1 MDDITTKEVKFVN
14 DPKNLSALAKIHE
27 ISNKAKEKR
36 ERRARQSPN
45 HINHIRVNENLRM
58 DKNQEENF
66 SRRKSHFPTM
76 VYPGLNSLLK
86 PKDIIQKGE
95 GMRRSYINN
104 KEKEQKGYKSEF
116 IWDKKLN
123 KLVEKKVPL
132 ATLDQIEEKDE
143 KVEPDKKEI
152 IQKLKDYKKNKDS
165 NLGKNT
171 EITIEKKVVK
181 EGEIDDND
189 DNDDKNVVGS
199 KNTKIYKK
207 VVKDENGSKII
218 IKKVVEEVTEGH
230 KDDKLV
236 FEDSDDE
243 DMENEI
249 KDIEKDPAV
258 DKNLKYQIIKEKF
271 DPQGNKIY
279 TKEILTNKLPKEY
292 K

>member
-86 PKDIIQKGE
+86 PKDLIQKGE

-143 KVEPDKKEI
+143 KVEPEKKEI

-181 EGEIDDND
+181 EGEID

-243 DMENEI
+243 DIENET
-249 KDIEKDPAV
+249 KDIEKDPAK

>member
-86 PKDIIQKGE
+86 PKDLIQKGE

-143 KVEPDKKEI
+143 KVEPEKKEI

-181 EGEIDDND
+181 EGEID

-249 KDIEKDPAV
+249 KDIEKDPGV
-258 DKNLKYQIIKEKF
+258 DKNLKYQVIKEKF

>member
-1 MDDITTKEVKFVN
+1 
-14 DPKNLSALAKIHE
+14 
-27 ISNKAKEKR
+27 
-36 ERRARQSPN
+36 
-45 HINHIRVNENLRM
+45 M

-86 PKDIIQKGE
+86 PKDLIQKGE

-143 KVEPDKKEI
+143 KVEPEKKEI

-181 EGEIDDND
+181 EGEID

-243 DMENEI
+243 DIETEI

-258 DKNLKYQIIKEKF
+258 DKNLKYQVIKEKF

>member
-86 PKDIIQKGE
+86 PKDLIQKGE

-116 IWDKKLN
+116 VWDKKLN
-123 KLVEKKVPL
+123 KLVEKKIPL

-143 KVEPDKKEI
+143 KVETEKKEI

-181 EGEIDDND
+181 EGEID

-258 DKNLKYQIIKEKF
+258 DKNLKYQVIKEKF

>member
-86 PKDIIQKGE
+86 PKDLIQKGE

-132 ATLDQIEEKDE
+132 STLDQIEEKDE

-152 IQKLKDYKKNKDS
+152 IQKLKDYKKNKEG

-171 EITIEKKVVK
+171 EITIEKKIVK

-189 DNDDKNVVGS
+189 DKNAVGS
-199 KNTKIYKK
+199 KNSKIYKK

-243 DMENEI
+243 DIENEI
-249 KDIEKDPAV
+249 KDIEKDPGV

>member
-86 PKDIIQKGE
+86 PKDLIQKGE

-143 KVEPDKKEI
+143 KVEPEKKEI

-189 DNDDKNVVGS
+189 DKNVVGS

-207 VVKDENGSKII
+207 MVKDENGSKII

-258 DKNLKYQIIKEKF
+258 DKNLKYQVIKEKF

>member
-86 PKDIIQKGE
+86 PKDLIQKGE

-104 KEKEQKGYKSEF
+104 KEKEQKGYKSGF
-116 IWDKKLN
+116 VWDKKLN
-123 KLVEKKVPL
+123 KLVEKKIPL

-143 KVEPDKKEI
+143 KVEPEKKEI

-171 EITIEKKVVK
+171 EITIEKKIVK

-189 DNDDKNVVGS
+189 DNVVGS
-199 KNTKIYKK
+199 KNSKIYKK

-243 DMENEI
+243 DIENEI
-249 KDIEKDPAV
+249 KDIEKDPGV

>member
-86 PKDIIQKGE
+86 PKDLIQKGE

-104 KEKEQKGYKSEF
+104 KEKEKKGYKSEF
-116 IWDKKLN
+116 VWDKKLN

-189 DNDDKNVVGS
+189 DKNVVGS

-243 DMENEI
+243 DIENET
-249 KDIEKDPAV
+249 KDIEKDPAK

>member
-86 PKDIIQKGE
+86 PKDLIQKGE

-116 IWDKKLN
+116 VWDKKLN

-143 KVEPDKKEI
+143 KVEPEKKEI

-181 EGEIDDND
+181 EGEID

-258 DKNLKYQIIKEKF
+258 DKNLKYQVIKEKF

>member
-86 PKDIIQKGE
+86 PKDLIQKGE

-116 IWDKKLN
+116 VWDKKLN

-189 DNDDKNVVGS
+189 DKNVVGS

-249 KDIEKDPAV
+249 KDIEKVPAV
-258 DKNLKYQIIKEKF
+258 DKNLKYQVIKEKF

>member
-86 PKDIIQKGE
+86 PKDLIQKGE

-116 IWDKKLN
+116 VWDKKLN

-143 KVEPDKKEI
+143 KVEPEKKEI

-181 EGEIDDND
+181 EGEID

-258 DKNLKYQIIKEKF
+258 NKNLKYQVIKEKF

>member
-27 ISNKAKEKR
+27 ISNKAKERK
-36 ERRARQSPN
+36 ERKSRVSPN
-45 HINHIRVNENLRM
+45 HINHIRVNENLEM
-58 DKNQEENF
+58 NKNQEENF

-86 PKDIIQKGE
+86 PKDLIQKGE

-143 KVEPDKKEI
+143 KVEPEKKEI

-181 EGEIDDND
+181 EGEID

-258 DKNLKYQIIKEKF
+258 DKNLKYQVIKEKF

>member
-86 PKDIIQKGE
+86 PKDLIQKGE

-116 IWDKKLN
+116 VWDKKLN
-123 KLVEKKVPL
+123 KLVEKKIPL

-143 KVEPDKKEI
+143 KVEPEKKEI

-181 EGEIDDND
+181 EGEID

-243 DMENEI
+243 DIENEI
-249 KDIEKDPAV
+249 KDIEKDPGV
-258 DKNLKYQIIKEKF
+258 DKNLKYQVIKEKF

>member
-86 PKDIIQKGE
+86 PKDLIQKGE

-116 IWDKKLN
+116 VWDKKLN

-143 KVEPDKKEI
+143 KVEPEKKEI

-181 EGEIDDND
+181 EGEID

-243 DMENEI
+243 DIENET
-249 KDIEKDPAV
+249 KDIEKDPAK

>member
-86 PKDIIQKGE
+86 PKDLIQKGE

-104 KEKEQKGYKSEF
+104 KEKELKGYKSEF

-152 IQKLKDYKKNKDS
+152 IQKLKDYKKNKEG

-181 EGEIDDND
+181 EGEID

-258 DKNLKYQIIKEKF
+258 DKNLKYQVIKEKF

>member
-1 MDDITTKEVKFVN
+1 MDDITTKEVKFIN
-14 DPKNLSALAKIHE
+14 DPKNSSALAKIHE

-86 PKDIIQKGE
+86 PKDLIQKGE

-143 KVEPDKKEI
+143 KVEPEKKEI
-152 IQKLKDYKKNKDS
+152 IQKLKDYKKNKEG

-171 EITIEKKVVK
+171 EITIEKKRR
-181 EGEIDDND
+181 IR
-189 DNDDKNVVGS
+189 
-199 KNTKIYKK
+199 
-207 VVKDENGSKII
+207 
-218 IKKVVEEVTEGH
+218 
-230 KDDKLV
+230 
-236 FEDSDDE
+236 FR
-243 DMENEI
+243 
-249 KDIEKDPAV
+249 
-258 DKNLKYQIIKEKF
+258 
-271 DPQGNKIY
+271 
-279 TKEILTNKLPKEY
+279 
-292 K
+292 

>member
-86 PKDIIQKGE
+86 PKDLIQKGE

-143 KVEPDKKEI
+143 KVEPEKKEI

-181 EGEIDDND
+181 EGEID

-243 DMENEI
+243 DIENEI
-249 KDIEKDPAV
+249 KDIEKDPGV
-258 DKNLKYQIIKEKF
+258 DKNLKYQVIKEKF

>member
-76 VYPGLNSLLK
+76 VYPGLNSLLR
-86 PKDIIQKGE
+86 PKDLIQKGE

-123 KLVEKKVPL
+123 KLVEKKIPL

-143 KVEPDKKEI
+143 KVEPEKKEI

-181 EGEIDDND
+181 EGEID

-258 DKNLKYQIIKEKF
+258 DKNLKYQVIKEKF

>member
-86 PKDIIQKGE
+86 PKDLIQKGE

-143 KVEPDKKEI
+143 KVEPEKKEI

-181 EGEIDDND
+181 EGEID

-258 DKNLKYQIIKEKF
+258 DKNLKYQVIKEKF

>member
-1 MDDITTKEVKFVN
+1 MKFVN

-86 PKDIIQKGE
+86 PKDLIQKGE

-189 DNDDKNVVGS
+189 DKNVVGS

-258 DKNLKYQIIKEKF
+258 DKNLKYQVIKEKF

>member
-86 PKDIIQKGE
+86 PKDLIQKGE

-116 IWDKKLN
+116 VWDKKLN
-123 KLVEKKVPL
+123 KLVEKKIPL

-143 KVEPDKKEI
+143 KVEPEKKEI

-181 EGEIDDND
+181 EGEID

-243 DMENEI
+243 DIENEI
-249 KDIEKDPAV
+249 KDIEKDPGV

>member
-86 PKDIIQKGE
+86 PKDLIQKGE

-123 KLVEKKVPL
+123 KLVEKKIPL

-143 KVEPDKKEI
+143 KVEPEKKEI

-181 EGEIDDND
+181 EGEID

-258 DKNLKYQIIKEKF
+258 DKNLKYQVIKEKF

>member
-86 PKDIIQKGE
+86 PKDLIQKGE

-116 IWDKKLN
+116 VWDKKLN
-123 KLVEKKVPL
+123 KLVEKKIPL

-143 KVEPDKKEI
+143 KVEPEKKEI

-181 EGEIDDND
+181 EGEID

-258 DKNLKYQIIKEKF
+258 DKNLKYQVIKEKF

>member
-86 PKDIIQKGE
+86 PKDLIQKGE

-143 KVEPDKKEI
+143 KVEPEKKEI

-258 DKNLKYQIIKEKF
+258 DKNLKYQVIKEKF

>member
-86 PKDIIQKGE
+86 PKDLIQKGE

-116 IWDKKLN
+116 VWDKKLN

-143 KVEPDKKEI
+143 KVEPEKKEI
-152 IQKLKDYKKNKDS
+152 IQKLKDYKKTKDS

-181 EGEIDDND
+181 EGEID

-258 DKNLKYQIIKEKF
+258 NKNLKYQVIKEKF

>member
-86 PKDIIQKGE
+86 PKDLIQKGE

-152 IQKLKDYKKNKDS
+152 IQKLKDYKKNKEG

-189 DNDDKNVVGS
+189 DKNVVGS
-199 KNTKIYKK
+199 KNSKIYKK

-243 DMENEI
+243 DIENET
-249 KDIEKDPAV
+249 KDIEKDPAK

>member
-66 SRRKSHFPTM
+66 SRRKSHLM

-86 PKDIIQKGE
+86 PKDLIQKGE

-143 KVEPDKKEI
+143 KVEPEKKEI

-181 EGEIDDND
+181 EGEID

-258 DKNLKYQIIKEKF
+258 DKNLKYQVIKEKF

>member
-86 PKDIIQKGE
+86 PKDLIQKGE

-189 DNDDKNVVGS
+189 DKNVVGS

-243 DMENEI
+243 DIENEI
-249 KDIEKDPAV
+249 KDIEKDPGV
-258 DKNLKYQIIKEKF
+258 DKNLKYQVIKEKF

>member
-86 PKDIIQKGE
+86 PKDLIQKGE

-116 IWDKKLN
+116 VWDKKLN

-143 KVEPDKKEI
+143 KVEPEKKEI

-258 DKNLKYQIIKEKF
+258 DKNLKYQVIKEKF

>member
-86 PKDIIQKGE
+86 PKDLIQKGE

-116 IWDKKLN
+116 IQDKKLN

-143 KVEPDKKEI
+143 KVEPEKKEI

-181 EGEIDDND
+181 EGEID

-249 KDIEKDPAV
+249 KDIEKDPGM
-258 DKNLKYQIIKEKF
+258 DKNLKYQVIKEKF